1 MNTLDTVILVVLALA
16 AIYGFLRGVL
26 RMVTSII
33 ALAGGIY
40 FASIYY
46 PQVAAF
52 FQPRFDLGPSSAA
65 AIGYVVVFA
74 AVFVVVAVVGEAF
87 GRLLNIARL
96 GWIDRLCGAAVGVA
110 VAGAL
115 MGVLLMIFTTLLPMD
130 APILRQSEL
139 TPILLRYAET
149 LRSYVPDEIMETYRV
164 KRNELWRL
172 WLQGEPSASPTPA
185 SK

>member
-16 AIYGFLRGVL
+16 AIYGLLRGVL
-26 RMVTSII
+26 RMVTSIV
-33 ALAGGIY
+33 ALVAGVY

-65 AIGYVVVFA
+65 AIGYVAVFA
-74 AVFVVVAVVGEAF
+74 AIFIVVAVVGEAF

-96 GWIDRLCGAAVGVA
+96 GFLDRLCGAAVGVA

-115 MGVLLMIFTTLLPMD
+115 IGVLLMIFTALMPID

-139 TPILLRYAET
+139 TPMLLRYAET
-149 LRSYVPDEIMETYRV
+149 LRSYVPDEIMQTYRV
-164 KRNELWRL
+164 KRDELWRL
-172 WLQGEPSASPTPA
+172 WLQGQPSASPTAAP
-185 SK
+185 K